1 MGEHK
6 AGLGHQE
13 RPSKAITASRWPNA
27 LLTLAALFI
36 GVSMKEAVGGVPK
49 HLTCC
54 AIALS
59 VISGISALIDRLS
72 RKGSRGPQTTD

>member
-1 MGEHK
+1 MGEHT

-36 GVSMKEAVGGVPK
+36 GASMKEAVGGVP
-49 HLTCC
+49 
-54 AIALS
+54 
-59 VISGISALIDRLS
+59 
-72 RKGSRGPQTTD
+72 